1 MEGSCYTAAAMAH
14 QYIYTMQNLR
24 RVHPPNKEVLKGIYL
39 SFYPGAKIGV
49 LGGNGA
55 GKSTLLRIMAGVDKD
70 FFGEA
75 KPADGIRIG
84 YLSQEP
90 TLDPKKN
97 VLENV
102 EEAVAHTK
110 GLLKRFDEVN
120 LKLGEEMTP
129 EAMEKLLEE
138 QGKLQDAIEA
148 ANGWD
153 LDRTL
158 EIAMDALRLPPSD
171 ADVTKL
177 SGGER
182 RRVAL
187 CRVLLERPDLLLLD
201 EPTNHLDAES
211 VSWLEHYLHE
221 FPGTIVA
228 VTHDRYFLDNVAG
241 WILELDRGSGI
252 PWEGNYS
259 SWLEQKRKRL
269 ESEEKA
275 ESARQRTL
283 ARELDWVRASPRARQ
298 AKSKARVA
306 AYEQLLSEEQQKRE
320 ETVEIS
326 IPPGP
331 RLGDVVVKAEHLRK
345 AYGDKVLI
353 EDLSFN
359 LPRGGIVGIIG
370 ANGAGKTTLFRM
382 MTGQEK
388 PDGGTLRIGETVK
401 LAYVDQSRD
410 SLDGTKTVF
419 DEIAQGAEWLEIGKR
434 KVAARAYVGDFNFKG
449 TDQQKRVKDLS
460 GGERNR
466 VHLAKVLRSGGN
478 VLLLDEPTNDL
489 DVDTLR
495 ALEDGLLSFAGCVVV
510 ISHDRWFLDRIAT
523 HMLAFEGD
531 SQVVWFE
538 GNYQDYEADRRR
550 RLGAAADQP
559 HRIRYKKL
567 IHA

>member
-1 MEGSCYTAAAMAH
+1 MAH

-70 FFGEA
+70 FFGDA

-84 YLSQEP
+84 YLPQEP
-90 TLDPKKN
+90 ALDPAKT
-97 VLENV
+97 VLGNV

-110 GLLKRFDEVN
+110 RLLTRFDEVN
-120 LKLGEEMTP
+120 MKLGEDLKPGE
-129 EAMEKLLEE
+129 MEKLLEE

-158 EIAMDALRLPPSD
+158 EIAMDALRCPPPD

-187 CRVLLERPDLLLLD
+187 CRTLLERPDLLLLD

-211 VSWLEHYLHE
+211 VAWLEHHLHE

-241 WILELDRGSGI
+241 WILELDRGAGI

-259 SWLEQKRKRL
+259 SWLDQKKKRL
-269 ESEEKA
+269 EGEEKA

-283 ARELDWVRASPRARQ
+283 ARELEWVRASPRARQ
-298 AKSKARVA
+298 AKSKARLA
-306 AYEQLLSEEQQKRE
+306 AYEELLAEETQKRE

-331 RLGDVVVKAEHLRK
+331 RLGDLVVKAEKLRK
-345 AYGDKVLI
+345 GYGDNLLI
-353 EDLSFN
+353 DDLTFN
-359 LPRGGIVGIIG
+359 LPRGGIVGVIG

-388 PDGGTLRIGETVK
+388 PDGGTLRIGDTVK

-410 SLDGTKTVF
+410 TLDGNKTAF
-419 DEIAQGAEWLEIGKR
+419 DEIAQGAEILEIGKR
-434 KVAARAYVGDFNFKG
+434 KIPARAYVAGFNFKG

-466 VHLAKVLRSGGN
+466 VHLAKLLRSGGN

-495 ALEDGLLSFAGCVVV
+495 ALEEALLAFAGCVVV
-510 ISHDRWFLDRIAT
+510 ISHDRWFLDRVAT

-567 IHA
+567 IH